1 MVNGKISRR
10 PLSAETSTLHRG
22 LRYGPLLI
30 WMTFIS
36 FASTTEFSSLNT
48 SQFIRPLILWLLP
61 NLTEVQLA
69 NLHFGIRKLGH
80 FAEFGLLAYLASRA
94 FVTSSFAFIRR
105 RWFLL
110 VALLVVIY
118 SLLDELHQS
127 FVPSRSGS
135 IYDSII
141 DMIGGFTV
149 LLIFASWD
157 RRAAELAAAEKINLR
172 DL

>member
-1 MVNGKISRR
+1 MVNRDLSGR
-10 PLSAETSTLHRG
+10 PGHVEPSTVHRV

-30 WMTFIS
+30 WMVFIS
-36 FASTTEFSSLNT
+36 FASTAEFSSLHT
-48 SQFIRPLILWLLP
+48 SKVIRPLILWLLP
-61 NLTEVQLA
+61 NLTEVQLT
-69 NLHFGIRKLGH
+69 NIHFGIRKLGH

-110 VALLVVIY
+110 GALLVVIY
-118 SLLDELHQS
+118 SLLDEFHQS
-127 FVPSRSGS
+127 LVPSRSAS

-149 LLIFASWD
+149 LLVFASWD
-157 RRAAELAAAEKINLR
+157 RRAVEIAAAERSNRRKG
-172 DL
+172 